1 MKLIHRLSL
10 AASVLLVAAS
20 ARADYVVT
28 FFNFNAGNSLLG
40 VVYDTG
46 GVTPLGSGFSAQIYA
61 GASAGSLAAIGSRA
75 NFIDGTGIINA
86 GDVSVTSASLN
97 AGSLGAYQLK
107 AWDNVGGTITSYEAA
122 VAAGRKVG
130 ESAIVGLGGTVQT
143 SGFVLGGTI
152 PGTPPTVVT
161 ATVNLH
167 PSFSVA
173 LVPEPGLMTLG
184 LLGAAGLFLRRRRD

>member
-1 MKLIHRLSL
+1 MKTLKRLAL
-10 AASVLLVAAS
+10 FAVLFAAAATS
-20 ARADYVVT
+20 RADYVIT
-28 FFNFNAGNSLLG
+28 FFTFNAGNSALG
-40 VVYDTG
+40 VVFDTG
-46 GVTPLGSGFSAQIYA
+46 GVTPLGSGFSGQIYA
-61 GASAGSLAAIGSRA
+61 GANAGSLAAIGSRA
-75 NFIDGTGIINA
+75 NFIDGFGSISA
-86 GDVSVTSASLN
+86 GDITVTSASLN
-97 AGSLGAYQLK
+97 PGDAGAYQLK

-152 PGTPPTVVT
+152 PGTPPTVIS
-161 ATVNLH
+161 APVNLH